1 MGGPT
6 SAPAPYP
13 SEPPD
18 TTPAEAVRA
27 DRCPPVATG
36 RDLEIILTQPI
47 TIADRRLTLLYGAGF
62 AAAAMIVVGSV
73 VRVAVGGLA
82 HVGVVDII
90 GLAVLAIFASRFMP
104 QLRIGGARQ
113 QQSLTDFTIIF
124 GLMVVPGPWMI
135 VLIAA
140 ASAIGKSIARFPRRR
155 IAFNTSKDVI
165 TTFVAAV
172 AGWLCALGSPFMPTA
187 DRLGRIIIVALIA
200 IATDEAISVPAVALS
215 NGQRPRDVWAA
226 YAPARVTMAIV
237 RMACGIAA
245 GYLLASDRRLALV
258 MPLIA
263 IALHLAYTN
272 RLQQR
277 VDR

>member
-13 SEPPD
+13 PEPPD
-18 TTPAEAVRA
+18 TTPAEAVRRA

-140 ASAIGKSIARFPRRR
+140 ATAIGKSLAGFRVRR
-155 IAFNTSKDVI
+155 I
-165 TTFVAAV
+165 
-172 AGWLCALGSPFMPTA
+172 
-187 DRLGRIIIVALIA
+187 
-200 IATDEAISVPAVALS
+200 
-215 NGQRPRDVWAA
+215 
-226 YAPARVTMAIV
+226 
-237 RMACGIAA
+237 
-245 GYLLASDRRLALV
+245 
-258 MPLIA
+258 
-263 IALHLAYTN
+263 
-272 RLQQR
+272 
-277 VDR
+277 